1 MASGFCPVQAL
12 LAAGANVAIGT
23 DGTCS
28 NNTLDMIA
36 EMKMAAILAKGVSK
50 DAAAVPALEAVKMAT
65 LNGAKALGLESK
77 IGSVV
82 AGKYAGAVPPV
93 GAIYWPPLNRHSDF
107 IFVAFQLICC
117 LEADLIA
124 IELSSIESMPM
135 FDVVSHVVY
144 ATTRN
149 QVTDVWVAGQQVA
162 TIHAERPIHPAIAR
176 MTDIC

>member
-1 MASGFCPVQAL
+1 MV
-12 LAAGANVAIGT
+12 
-23 DGTCS
+23 
-28 NNTLDMIA
+28 A

-93 GAIYWPPLNRHSDF
+93 GAIYWPQFNRHSDF
-107 IFVAFQLICC
+107 IFVAFQLICF

-162 TIHAERPIHPAIAR
+162 TIHAERPILQLR
-176 MTDIC
+176 G